1 MRDSHVGCVLYNGKE
16 NHYQIRSWI
25 QIMRN
30 VRVLS
35 NQDRACIVG
44 SPMHVWWENCTVRYI
59 LVLSDYCSSP
69 ITNDYWNS
77 WIYIIRNIFRH
88 SIITAVS
95 KLEQLERLRSEDTP
109 RRPVITLT
117 IDQFILNPK
126 SILLISSYR
135 IPSQKKVKAEKI
147 RKICEKI

>member
-1 MRDSHVGCVLYNGKE
+1 MLGLKLNHVSKRGPWGPFYQHELILIPAWIS
-16 NHYQIRSWI
+16 NHTPSK
-25 QIMRN
+25 
-30 VRVLS
+30 
-35 NQDRACIVG
+35 
-44 SPMHVWWENCTVRYI
+44 VW
-59 LVLSDYCSSP
+59 D
-69 ITNDYWNS
+69 
-77 WIYIIRNIFRH
+77 
-88 SIITAVS
+88 

>member
-1 MRDSHVGCVLYNGKE
+1 MTHRYECYQFISYRQFIKQLDS
-16 NHYQIRSWI
+16 
-25 QIMRN
+25 
-30 VRVLS
+30 
-35 NQDRACIVG
+35 AG
-44 SPMHVWWENCTVRYI
+44 SP
-59 LVLSDYCSSP
+59 
-69 ITNDYWNS
+69 
-77 WIYIIRNIFRH
+77 IYLCN
-88 SIITAVS
+88 T

>member
-1 MRDSHVGCVLYNGKE
+1 MFAISELMAH
-16 NHYQIRSWI
+16 SSTI
-25 QIMRN
+25 Q
-30 VRVLS
+30 
-35 NQDRACIVG
+35 
-44 SPMHVWWENCTVRYI
+44 P
-59 LVLSDYCSSP
+59 
-69 ITNDYWNS
+69 
-77 WIYIIRNIFRH
+77 
-88 SIITAVS
+88 